1 MSKRYLGRPSSVL
14 WIISLLLVG
23 LILTACSGAAQP
35 TAEVSTEAAEAEV
48 STEAAETEASADT
61 SPDTSGTEVAVE
73 EPTPEEQQP
82 AAEQDPTIEV
92 ETPTVSAEADDETAS
107 AATHSNADC
116 QAADPNEDPIAGAI
130 EFISEYIDTNI
141 TNDGISAVSGSDWV
155 KGPDDAP
162 VTIIEYGDFQ

>member
-1 MSKRYLGRPSSVL
+1 MPKRYLGRPILVRR
-14 WIISLLLVG
+14 ITSLLLVG
-23 LILTACSGAAQP
+23 LILTACGGAAQP
-35 TAEVSTEAAEAEV
+35 TAEVSTEAAETEV
-48 STEAAETEASADT
+48 SADT

-92 ETPTVSAEADDETAS
+92 ETPTVSAEADDEAAS
-107 AATHSNADC
+107 AATHANADC

-141 TNDGISAVSGSDWV
+141 TNDAISAVSGSDWV
-155 KGPDDAP
+155 KGPDDAL